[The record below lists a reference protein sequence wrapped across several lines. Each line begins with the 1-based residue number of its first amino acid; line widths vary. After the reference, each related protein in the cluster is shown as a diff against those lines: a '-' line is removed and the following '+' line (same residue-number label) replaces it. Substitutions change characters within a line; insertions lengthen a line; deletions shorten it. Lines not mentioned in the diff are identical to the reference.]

1 MLSSFS
7 GDTTTLNAP
16 DVNAPLRDDVRLLGK
31 MLGDALRQQ
40 VGQDIFDKVEKIRV
54 LGKQAR
60 DGNTD
65 SRSELFRLFSGLQD
79 DELLPV
85 VRAFTQFLNLANI
98 AEQYHRVR
106 RRRAHQWRADEPPQP
121 GSVRALFVRLAAE
134 GRSPQE
140 ILQAV
145 KSLDIELVLTA
156 HPTEVS
162 RRTLIRKYDDIADS
176 LERLDH
182 ASLTPVE
189 RADELS
195 TLRRHIIA
203 AWHTDEIRKTRPTP
217 VDEAKWGFTAI
228 EQTLWKAVPQF
239 LREFDAAL
247 FEYTGEHLP
256 LDMSPVRFASWMGGD
271 RDGNPNVTHHV
282 TREVVLLA
290 RWMAADLFWR
300 DIEELRAELSM
311 SDCSPALRAAVGKD
325 CSEPYRE
332 LLREVRRRL
341 AATRDWLDAEL
352 RHEPAD
358 AQDVY
363 RHSSELFEPLML
375 CHQSLLDC
383 GLGDV
388 ANGSLLDVIRRVACF
403 GVELL
408 KLDIRQESTRHTD
421 VLTAIT
427 QFLGMGAYADWDES
441 TRQAFLLAELQNPRP
456 LLPEHP
462 HLIPDHPLNTPEV
475 QEVLATFRELARQP
489 SDSLG
494 AYVISMAE
502 RPSDVLAVM
511 LLQQKAEV
519 PHPLRVVPLFE
530 TLDDLEGAAA
540 CLDALLSISWYRD
553 AIAGKQEIMIGYS
566 DSAKDAGFLAA
577 NWAQYRAQEALT
589 EVAARFGVKL
599 TLFHGRGGSVSR
611 GGAPAHQALLSQPP
625 GSVNGSIRVTEQ
637 GEMIRF
643 KFGMTGIAIR
653 NLDLYTSATLEATLL
668 PPPAP
673 KAEWRE
679 LMHEMTAVS
688 LAVYRETVR
697 DTPDFVRYLRTV
709 TPETEL
715 QMLPLGSRPAKRKL
729 DGGVESL
736 RAIPWVFA
744 WTQIRLMLPAWLG
757 TGRALNMAMDTGR
770 EGMLREM
777 ARDWPYFH
785 TVLGMLEMVL
795 AKADASIVACYEDKL
810 AGDDLSLRE
819 LGAELRHRLQITI
832 DALLQANGGRP
843 LLEDNPVLRRSISV
857 RTPYIEPLHLLQA
870 ELMLRRRL
878 AGGAGHAYDQAL
890 MVTIAGIAAGLRNTG

>member
-1 MLSSFS
+1 M
-7 GDTTTLNAP
+7 NNP
-16 DVNAPLRDDVRLLGK
+16 DAHAPLRDDVRLLGS
-31 MLGDALRQQ
+31 MLGDTLRQQ
-40 VGQDIFDKVEKIRV
+40 VGQDLFDKVERIRI

-60 DGNTD
+60 DGD
-65 SRSELFRLFSGLQD
+65 AGARSELARLLSGLHD

-85 VRAFTQFLNLANI
+85 ARAFTQFLNLANI

-106 RRRAHQWRADEPPQP
+106 RRRAHQWRTDEPPQP
-121 GSVRALFVRLAAE
+121 GSVRALFARLAAG
-134 GRSPQE
+134 GRSAQD

-145 KSLDIELVLTA
+145 GSLDIELVLTA

-182 ASLTPVE
+182 GGLTPVE
-189 RADELS
+189 RAEELA

-203 AWHTDEIRKTRPTP
+203 AWHTDEIRKSRPTP
-217 VDEAKWGFTAI
+217 VDEAKWGFTVI

-239 LREFDAAL
+239 LREFDAVL

-256 LDMSPVRFASWMGGD
+256 LDKSPVRFASWMGGD
-271 RDGNPNVTHHV
+271 RDGNPNVTHLV
-282 TREVVLLA
+282 TREVVVLA
-290 RWMAADLFWR
+290 RWMAADLFWN
-300 DIEELRAELSM
+300 DVEQLRAELSM
-311 SDCSPALRAAVGKD
+311 SECSLAVRAVVGEG
-325 CSEPYRE
+325 SGEPYRD

-352 RHEPAD
+352 RHESAD
-358 AQDVY
+358 DQDIY
-363 RHSSELFEPLML
+363 RHSSELLEPLML
-375 CHQSLLDC
+375 CYRSLLEC
-383 GLGDV
+383 GLEDV

-408 KLDIRQESTRHTD
+408 KLDIRQESSRHTQALD
-421 VLTAIT
+421 AIT
-427 QFLGMGAYADWDES
+427 RFLGAGAYAEWDEA
-441 TRQAFLLAELQNPRP
+441 TRQGFLLKELQNPRP

-462 HLIPDHPLNTPEV
+462 HLVPDHPLHSPDV

-519 PHPLRVVPLFE
+519 PELLRVVPLFE
-530 TLDDLEGAAA
+530 TLADLDGAAA
-540 CLDALLSISWYRD
+540 CLDGLLSIPWYRE
-553 AIAGKQEIMIGYS
+553 AIAGHQEVMIGYS

-589 EVAARFGVKL
+589 AVASRHGVRL

-643 KFGMTGIAIR
+643 KFGMMGIAMR
-653 NLDLYTSATLEATLL
+653 NLDLYASATLEATLL
-668 PPPAP
+668 PPRAP
-673 KAEWRE
+673 RQEWRD
-679 LMHEMTAVS
+679 LMHDMTQVS
-688 LAVYRETVR
+688 LAVYRETVQ

-709 TPETEL
+709 TPESEL
-715 QMLPLGSRPAKRKL
+715 QMLPLGSRPAKRRL
-729 DGGVESL
+729 QGGVESL

-744 WTQIRLMLPAWLG
+744 WTQVRLMLPAWLG
-757 TGRALNMAMDTGR
+757 TGRALNMAMDSGK

-777 ARDWPYFH
+777 AHEWPYFQA
-785 TVLGMLEMVL
+785 VLGMLEMVL
-795 AKADASIVACYEDKL
+795 VKADASIVAYYEERL
-810 AGDDLSLRE
+810 AGEDAALRT
-819 LGAELRHRLQITI
+819 LGAELRRRLQVTI
-832 DALLQANGGRP
+832 DALLRVNGGRP
-843 LLEDNPVLRRSISV
+843 LLEDNPVLRRSINV

-878 AGGAGHAYDQAL
+878 AGEGNHAFDQAL